1 MTSTTCTTNGVH
13 RLPAGEQSWDD
24 PTADLLIAAGV
35 DGCQACDKRLS
46 AQISRDPV
54 NHSYG
59 LLFTTFILAT
69 MHCLVAIG
77 YLCEDRAPVT
87 GLDLFPGGSREVLNP
102 QTRRVLGEVRF
113 PPVNQTALG
122 VPVLSMPEGADAARV
137 FRSMSRQDREAV
149 LKDVLD
155 CIVGGIVA
163 SQLFDTRSGN

>member
-13 RLPAGEQSWDD
+13 RLPTGETSWDD

-35 DGCQACDKRLS
+35 DGCQACDRRLS
-46 AQISRDPV
+46 AQISRDTV

-69 MHCLVAIG
+69 LHRLVALG
-77 YLCEDRAPVT
+77 YFSADRQPVT
-87 GLDLFPGGSREVLNP
+87 GLDLFPGASKEVLDP

-113 PPVNQTALG
+113 PPVGQALG
-122 VPVLSMPEGADAARV
+122 VPAIGMPDGTAAARV

>member
-1 MTSTTCTTNGVH
+1 MSTTCTTNGVH

-24 PTADLLIAAGV
+24 VTADLLIAAGV
-35 DGCQACDKRLS
+35 DGCQACDRRLS

-69 MHCLVAIG
+69 MHRLVAIG
-77 YLCEDRAPVT
+77 YLCADRAPVT
-87 GLDLFPGGSREVLNP
+87 GLDLFPGGSKEGLNP

-113 PPVNQTALG
+113 PPAGRALG
-122 VPVLSMPEGADAARV
+122 VPAISMPDGAAAARV
-137 FRSMSRQDREAV
+137 FRSMSRQDREAA

-163 SQLFDTRSGN
+163 SQLFDSRSGN